1 MGIDTASRRRASRT
15 LTLRA
20 LGLSLALHVAAA
32 ATYGSYQLSSFAPPR
47 AEDESWVAVS
57 IRLQAGGGGEGAP
70 SAAGSPGAPGEEG
83 AAQDPGDEPTAEP
96 PEAAARMSEPV
107 PPSEPVAP
115 IEVASPSEA
124 PPVAAVAAWPPLLVL
139 APALESAAVTV
150 ADRVETLVE
159 ATIDGLRSG
168 APAAAT
174 TGVAAPEFAG
184 AQGAGGGNTA
194 ADAGSGGDDG
204 SVVGAHGSGGHGDA
218 DGRGH
223 GAGGLIG
230 PGSDGGNIPPEYPPD
245 ARLAGQQGRVIVLAS
260 CSATGAVEAVALAQ
274 SSGFPLLDEAAL
286 EAVRHWT
293 FAPATLDGVAVASF
307 VRVPVDFVLR
317 H

>member
-1 MGIDTASRRRASRT
+1 MRIDAASRRRASRT

-32 ATYGSYQLSSFAPPR
+32 ATYGSYRLSDIVPTRS
-47 AEDESWVAVS
+47 EDESWVAVS

-70 SAAGSPGAPGEEG
+70 SAAGLLGARGEAQSPGAEQP
-83 AAQDPGDEPTAEP
+83 ATL
-96 PEAAARMSEPV
+96 PEDASRMNEPV
-107 PPSEPVAP
+107 PTGEPSDE
-115 IEVASPSEA
+115 
-124 PPVAAVAAWPPLLVL
+124 PPVAAVATRPPLLVL
-139 APALESAAVTV
+139 APAIESAAVTV
-150 ADRVETLVE
+150 GHRVESFVV

-168 APAAAT
+168 ARAAATIGVSAPAAA
-174 TGVAAPEFAG
+174 EG
-184 AQGAGGGNTA
+184 AGAGGGPITA
-194 ADAGSGGDDG
+194 DVGSGGDNG
-204 SVVGAHGSGGHGDA
+204 SVIGAHGPGGHGDS
-218 DGRGH
+218 DGRGR

-230 PGSDGGNIPPEYPPD
+230 PGSDSGNVPPEYPQ
-245 ARLAGQQGRVIVLAS
+245 AAQRAGQQGTVIVRAS
-260 CSATGAVEAVALAQ
+260 CSATGVVEDVALAQ

-317 H
+317 R